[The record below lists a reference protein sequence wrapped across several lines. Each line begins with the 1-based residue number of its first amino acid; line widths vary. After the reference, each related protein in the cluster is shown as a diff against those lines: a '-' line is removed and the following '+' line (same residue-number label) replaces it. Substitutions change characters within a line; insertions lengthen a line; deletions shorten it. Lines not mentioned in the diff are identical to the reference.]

1 MNCFG
6 KKWRNRSIFKHLDLI
21 SLCTIKRNPWGLWM
35 SNLHLTLL
43 LLSCTCIHDAWCLNL
58 IKTFSV
64 NEILLIIMNCFVLR
78 LFYSSL
84 TQVEIQ
90 LIVNIDPLIAKETLR
105 KFKGASISW
114 LRNNH
119 LFFYAT
125 LFWHLFL
132 NIYFPQSVG
141 GDHPFYKKWFL
152 RLIIKIHSYNFYI
165 CTFISILI
173 CLVLRDSA
181 FCLQVFVH

>member
-6 KKWRNRSIFKHLDLI
+6 KKWRNWSIFKHLDLI

-64 NEILLIIMNCFVLR
+64 TKLWLKHFLLTKFFLLLNCFVLR

-119 LFFYAT
+119 LF
-125 LFWHLFL
+125 LIQH
-132 NIYFPQSVG
+132 YFG
-141 GDHPFYKKWFL
+141 
-152 RLIIKIHSYNFYI
+152 
-165 CTFISILI
+165 TFS
-173 CLVLRDSA
+173 
-181 FCLQVFVH
+181 

>member
-78 LFYSSL
+78 LFNSSL

-90 LIVNIDPLIAKETLR
+90 LKFVNIDPSIAKETLR

-114 LRNNH
+114 LWNNH
-119 LFFYAT
+119 LFFNTT

-141 GDHPFYKKWFL
+141 GDQMIFAPHYQ
-152 RLIIKIHSYNFYI
+152 N
-165 CTFISILI
+165 TFIQFLHMYIHFNFNLS
-173 CLVLRDSA
+173 CAQR
-181 FCLQVFVH
+181 